1 VIFVAGLLVGI
12 VLTSIAWLLIVGLC
26 LSAKERDV
34 REELSYPE
42 LEVSA
47 SEGFTLTDC
56 AVNGAPLPP
65 SWVNDDGDA
74 A

>member
-1 VIFVAGLLVGI
+1 MIWLAFLSGAFCASIIFSVAL
-12 VLTSIAWLLIVGLC
+12 GLC
-26 LSAKERDV
+26 AATAERDEQEA
-34 REELSYPE
+34 RSYPE

-65 SWVNDDGDA
+65 SWASGDDA